1 MSALLLIFCR
11 TIAIFPHTTCSRLGE
26 KHMFAQNRALAIPGT
41 TTPDC
46 YCHLPFPLTDSWTF
60 ACNSEVLLTNLWK
73 VGQTHLSP
81 FTKRTTYDAA
91 VLVSPCGYTLHR
103 VIGHALQKKNLT
115 HRWPLGFSKMAKLDS
130 KNGLVYIYIP
140 YIYNT
145 YIYTPY
151 IYIYTYQT

>member
-1 MSALLLIFCR
+1 MLLICR

-60 ACNSEVLLTNLWK
+60 ACNSEVLLTNLWT

-81 FTKRTTYDAA
+81 FTKRTTYDSLFSCLFPMHLLLIPDAA

-103 VIGHALQKKNLT
+103 VIGHALQKKKST

-130 KNGLVYIYIP
+130 KNGLVYIYI
-140 YIYNT
+140 I
-145 YIYTPY
+145 
-151 IYIYTYQT
+151 